1 MIFSDWPLGADHLS
15 GVNQRDFRCINGSAI
30 GDAHDHVLR
39 NVNQTSRQVTG
50 VCSTERRVGQALAR
64 AVRGDEV
71 LEHRHPFAEVRLHWD
86 VNDATRRIGHQ
97 SAHGAELA
105 DVSLVSACARVRHHQ
120 ERVELRIL
128 VALLRVE
135 LRHHG
140 VADLAGRLLPESNHV
155 LVALV
160 FRDQALGV
168 LAVNL
173 GDILVRLGDDR
184 LLPLCHRDVEDGD
197 RHATACCRLESDALD
212 AVGEDCRLDLAE
224 QFEGSA
230 DQLAQVGACHLLVH
244 EAEAVWKDLVELDAT
259 NGGLHA
265 LLNNGVRSLI
275 PDAGN
280 HVDWSVHLHLAELV
294 SEEGLGL
301 VGEAASLF
309 VRLKGALLR
318 QVEAAEHHV
327 LRWGDDRRAVR
338 W

>member
-1 MIFSDWPLGADHLS
+1 M
-15 GVNQRDFRCINGSAI
+15 
-30 GDAHDHVLR
+30 
-39 NVNQTSRQVTG
+39 
-50 VCSTERRVGQALAR
+50 
-64 AVRGDEV
+64 
-71 LEHRHPFAEVRLHWD
+71 
-86 VNDATRRIGHQ
+86 
-97 SAHGAELA
+97 
-105 DVSLVSACARVRHHQ
+105 
-120 ERVELRIL
+120 ELRIL

-160 FRDQALGV
+160 LSDEALGV

-173 GDILVRLGDDR
+173 GDILVSLGDDR
-184 LLPLCHRDVEDGD
+184 LLPLRHRNVEDGD
-197 RHATACCRLESDALD
+197 RHATASCRLEADALD

-265 LLNNGVRSLI
+265 LFNNGVRRLI
-275 PDAGN
+275 PDTGN
-280 HVDWSVHLHLAELV
+280 HVDWGVHLDLAELV
-294 SEEGLGL
+294 GEQGLGL
-301 VGEAASLF
+301 VGEAASLLA
-309 VRLKGALLR
+309 RLKGALLR

-338 W
+338 RRKKIVGGEHQLARLLLCRL

>member
-1 MIFSDWPLGADHLS
+1 M
-15 GVNQRDFRCINGSAI
+15 
-30 GDAHDHVLR
+30 
-39 NVNQTSRQVTG
+39 
-50 VCSTERRVGQALAR
+50 
-64 AVRGDEV
+64 
-71 LEHRHPFAEVRLHWD
+71 
-86 VNDATRRIGHQ
+86 
-97 SAHGAELA
+97 
-105 DVSLVSACARVRHHQ
+105 
-120 ERVELRIL
+120 ELRIL

-160 FRDQALGV
+160 FSDEALGV

-197 RHATACCRLESDALD
+197 RHPTACCRLESNALD

-244 EAEAVWKDLVELDAT
+244 KAETVWKDLVELDAT

-280 HVDWSVHLHLAELV
+280 HVDWGVHLHLAELV
-294 SEEGLGL
+294 GEQGLGL
-301 VGEAASLF
+301 VGEAASLLA
-309 VRLKGALLR
+309 RLKGALLR

-338 W
+338 WRKKIVGGEHQLARLLLCRL